1 MIKLVLFDLDGT
13 LIDDEI
19 FTITSKV
26 IEGKK
31 LGYNI
36 TEEVSKNTLGLS
48 YSNSKKYL
56 CSLYGDDFPYDYFRQ
71 KRFEYIVDDIK
82 QNGIKF
88 KKGVNEILSY
98 LKEHKIK
105 MGICTSSSMKYI
117 NEYKKYTDIFEA
129 FDFIITGEQIKNGK
143 PNPEIFL
150 KGVEISGVKVEE
162 TLVIEDSNNGVLAG
176 INAKCD
182 VIMIPDLVEPNNEVK
197 KTKVKIFKSL
207 LDVIEYIQIN
217 MES

>member
-1 MIKLVLFDLDGT
+1 
-13 LIDDEI
+13 
-19 FTITSKV
+19 
-26 IEGKK
+26 
-31 LGYNI
+31 
-36 TEEVSKNTLGLS
+36 
-48 YSNSKKYL
+48 
-56 CSLYGDDFPYDYFRQ
+56 
-71 KRFEYIVDDIK
+71 
-82 QNGIKF
+82 
-88 KKGVNEILSY
+88 
-98 LKEHKIK
+98 

-150 KGVEISGVKVEE
+150 KGVELGEVKVEE

-182 VIMIPDLVEPNNEVK
+182 VIMIPDLVEPNDEVK